1 MEVTQQ
7 KCTVYAYK
15 QYNIVGLPHASF
27 ATLIGYLH
35 PLSLFSQIMFILC
48 GCVFACRRE
57 YKYEY
62 IMVQACRREESLQE
76 SFSSFYYV
84 GARDQT

>member
-1 MEVTQQ
+1 MQGQRKMEVTQQ

-15 QYNIVGLPHASF
+15 QYNIVDLPHASF

-35 PLSLFSQIMFILC
+35 PLSLVFSYYVYFV
-48 GCVFACRRE
+48 CVFACGRE
-57 YKYEY
+57 YEY
-62 IMVQACRREESLQE
+62 IMVQACRQEERLQE

-84 GARDQT
+84 GA